1 MLGPAELIPQHLEK
15 LVVVLA
21 RPLHLLVD
29 YLTHVLKIKSEN
41 IVIISHSIL
50 VLCGVSY
57 GRCGEQPL

>member
-1 MLGPAELIPQHLEK
+1 MLGPAELIFQHLEK

-29 YLTHVLKIKSEN
+29 YLTHVLKMKSEN
-41 IVIISHSIL
+41 IVIISYSIL

-57 GRCGEQPL
+57 GRCGKLPL